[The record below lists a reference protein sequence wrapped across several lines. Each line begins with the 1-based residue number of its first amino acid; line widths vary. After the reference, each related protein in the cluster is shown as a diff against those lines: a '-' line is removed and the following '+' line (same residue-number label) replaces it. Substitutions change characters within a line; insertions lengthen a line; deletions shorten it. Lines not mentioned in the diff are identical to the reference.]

1 MTTYT
6 APVRD
11 TQFLFDEVFDVYET
25 YKNLPAVTEI
35 NSEFVNS
42 VLEEAGKFA
51 SQEVHPINYGGDKE
65 GCRWDNG
72 KVTAPEGYREVHEKY
87 VEGGWTQLSENTEF
101 GGQGLPRI
109 LSGALLEFLMGA
121 SPAFGIYSNRDGSI
135 AAIERNATQAL
146 KNKYLPNLVNGSWVG
161 TMAMTE
167 AHCGSDLGLLR
178 TKAEPQSDGCYKITG
193 TKIFITGGDGGMG
206 DNTIHLV
213 LARIP
218 GSPEGI
224 KGISLFVLPKYLIND
239 DGTLGEENNVYCSS
253 IEHKM
258 GLNAS
263 ATCTMNFEASRGW
276 LIGDVDKGMRAMF
289 AMVNQSR
296 FLVGVQA
303 TGLSEVAYQNAAA
316 YARDRIQM
324 RSLTGA
330 QNPGADADPIIVHPD
345 VRRMLLSQRAFAE
358 GSRALNTYIGVLFDQ
373 HEHSKDEASR
383 IRAGHLLGLLTPIC
397 KGFGSEMGTENTNL
411 ALQCFG
417 GHGFIAETGV
427 EQFVRD
433 MRIAQ
438 LYEGT
443 TGIQGLDLLARKVLG
458 SQGATLKIL
467 TDEIAEFCADHVD
480 VDALKMFITP
490 LLALTSQWRSLSAE
504 IGRAATEKTADELGS
519 AAVDYLMFSGY
530 VTLAYMWARM
540 AKAALGKDQAFYQ
553 AKLQTA
559 QFYYQRI
566 LPRTQLHAQVMLSGA
581 EYLMNM
587 HADDF

>member
-11 TQFLFDEVFDVYET
+11 TRFLFEDVFDIYES
-25 YKNLPAVTEI
+25 YKDLPGMSDVTPDL
-35 NSEFVNS
+35 VNAI
-42 VLEEAGKFA
+42 LAEAGKFA
-51 SQEVHPINYGGDKE
+51 SQEVHPINHSGDKE
-65 GCRWDNG
+65 GCHWDNG
-72 KVTAPEGYREVHEKY
+72 KVTVPKGYREVNEKY
-87 VEGGWTQLSENTEF
+87 IEGGWTQLSENTEF

-121 SPAFGIYSNRDGSI
+121 SPAFGIYSSRDGSI
-135 AAIERNATQAL
+135 AAIERNATQTL
-146 KNKYLPNLVNGSWVG
+146 KEKYLPNLVNGSWAG

-167 AHCGSDLGLLR
+167 PHCGSDLGLLR
-178 TKAEPQSDGCYKITG
+178 TKAESQSDGSYKITG
-193 TKIFITGGDGGMG
+193 TKIFITGGETDLGG
-206 DNTIHLV
+206 NTIHLA

-224 KGISLFVLPKYLIND
+224 KGISLFLVPKYLVND
-239 DGTLGEENNVYCSS
+239 DGSLGDENNIYCSS

-276 LIGDVDKGMRAMF
+276 LVGDVDKGMRAMF

-316 YARDRIQM
+316 YARDRLQM

-358 GSRALNTYIGVLFDQ
+358 GSRALNTYIGVLFDEQ
-373 HEHSKDEASR
+373 ERSEDTDKR
-383 IRAGHLLGLLTPIC
+383 TRAGHLLGLLTPIC

-433 MRIAQ
+433 MRITQ

-458 SQGATLKIL
+458 NQGATLKIL
-467 TDEIAEFCADHVD
+467 TDEIAEFCADHAD
-480 VDALKMFITP
+480 VEALQMFISP
-490 LLALTSQWRSLSAE
+490 LAELKDQWQQLTRK
-504 IGRAATEKTADELGS
+504 IGIAAMEKTADELGS
-519 AAVDYLMFSGY
+519 ASVDFLMFSGY

-540 AKAALGKDQAFYQ
+540 AAAALGKDDAFYR

-566 LPRTQLHAQVMLSGA
+566 LPRTQLHAQTMMSGA

-587 HADDF
+587 DANDF

>member
-1 MTTYT
+1 
-6 APVRD
+6 
-11 TQFLFDEVFDVYET
+11 
-25 YKNLPAVTEI
+25 
-35 NSEFVNS
+35 
-42 VLEEAGKFA
+42 
-51 SQEVHPINYGGDKE
+51 
-65 GCRWDNG
+65 
-72 KVTAPEGYREVHEKY
+72 
-87 VEGGWTQLSENTEF
+87 
-101 GGQGLPRI
+101 
-109 LSGALLEFLMGA
+109 MGA
-121 SPAFGIYSNRDGSI
+121 SPAFGIYSSRDGSI

-146 KNKYLPNLVNGSWVG
+146 KEKYLPNLVNGSWVG

-167 AHCGSDLGLLR
+167 PHCGSDLGLLR
-178 TKAEPQSDGCYKITG
+178 TKAEPQSDGSYKITG
-193 TKIFITGGDGGMG
+193 TKIFITGGETDLGG
-206 DNTIHLV
+206 NTIHLA

-224 KGISLFVLPKYLIND
+224 KGISLFVVPKYLVND
-239 DGTLGEENNVYCSS
+239 DGSLGDENNIYCSS

-289 AMVNQSR
+289 AMVNHSR
-296 FLVGVQA
+296 FLVGVQT

-316 YARDRIQM
+316 YARDRVQM
-324 RSLTGA
+324 RSLTGPK
-330 QNPGADADPIIVHPD
+330 NPDANADPIIVHPD
-345 VRRMLLSQRAFAE
+345 VRRMLLSQRAYAE
-358 GSRALNTYIGVLFDQ
+358 GSRALNTYIGVLFDEQ
-373 HEHSKDEASR
+373 ERNEDAAK
-383 IRAGHLLGLLTPIC
+383 RAQAGQLLGLLTPIC

-433 MRIAQ
+433 MRITQ

-458 SQGATLKIL
+458 SQGETLKL
-467 TDEIAEFCADHVD
+467 FTDEIGAFCVEYADVE
-480 VDALKMFITP
+480 ALHMFIAP
-490 LLALTSQWRSLSAE
+490 LSELKEQWQQLTTKV
-504 IGRAATEKTADELGS
+504 GVAAMEKTADELGS
-519 AAVDYLMFSGY
+519 ASVDYLMFSGY
-530 VTLAYMWARM
+530 VTLAYMWAKM
-540 AKAALGKDQAFYQ
+540 AAAALGKDEAFYR

-566 LPRTQLHAQVMLSGA
+566 LPRTQVHAQVMLSGSG
-581 EYLMNM
+581 YLMNM